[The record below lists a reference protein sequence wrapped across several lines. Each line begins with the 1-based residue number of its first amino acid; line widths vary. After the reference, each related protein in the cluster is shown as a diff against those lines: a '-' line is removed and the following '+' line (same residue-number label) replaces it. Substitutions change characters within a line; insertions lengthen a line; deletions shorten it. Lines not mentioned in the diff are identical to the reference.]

1 MYAYYEQ
8 QREEKKA
15 LSRDE
20 KKRLKEERDKFE
32 EPYKTCYLN
41 GRKELVGNF
50 RIEPPGLFRGRGAHP
65 KTGKLKRR
73 VAPEQVTLNLGK
85 DAKFPNHLLAT
96 NGEKLDTIMK
106 SLG

>member
-1 MYAYYEQ
+1 MK
-8 QREEKKA
+8 R
-15 LSRDE
+15 RDLR
-20 KKRLKEERDKFE
+20 KRDKFE

-85 DAKFPNHLLAT
+85 DAKFLNHQLAM

-106 SLG
+106 LPG